1 MSASLWLDNPY
12 SSPPRLKIS
21 DRQQW
26 VAPRSGLSCL
36 PIALFMEAK
45 VRETLRLFRVP
56 TLLAICFVATGLL
69 HAQSTS
75 SELKELKDAIAAQQQ
90 QIQQL
95 QQQVQSRDAAIQ
107 QLQQQVGAAN
117 AAASQ
122 AQATAQSALGGEK
135 KEGQISQEDFS
146 NLQHQVTDLKAV
158 SANTVEGLQTTQ
170 KRVADLESPLAIHYK
185 GITITPGGFM
195 AAETVWRPKATFS
208 DINTPLNSIPFSG
221 LAQARFSEFYGS
233 GRQSR
238 FSMLAQGKWGTTN
251 LTGYVEGDF
260 LGVGVTSNNNQS
272 NSYVFRQRQTWG
284 AAGFANGWTVSGGQM
299 WSLVTETKK
308 GLDNRTEALPM
319 QIDPQYTAGFSWARQ
334 YAVRV
339 YKNFNNKIWAGFSV
353 ENSQELVTV
362 SGITAPGNFVL
373 GGPGT
378 GAGLYNQFANY
389 SSNVS
394 PDFVAKLAFEP
405 GFGHYEVY
413 GVASDFR
420 DRIYPN
426 ALATH
431 PSAAGAFNNSVWG
444 GGIGANA
451 RWLFY
456 QKHIEAGVHYLGGKG
471 VGRYGDATLPDLTVN
486 PTGHLKALQ
495 NYQVLATLEW
505 HSPHWD
511 IYGYGGGEYAGRT
524 WYGTKPFGLG
534 PVGYGSPLFNNN
546 GCSTENVPGTGQGS
560 GATYYA
566 TGLGYQPGLATS
578 CAGQTKS
585 VIEGTTGFWYKPY
598 NGPKGRLQIG
608 MQYSYLVRAAWVGY
622 GGIFPPPTT
631 PVLNPGKATLS
642 PEAIEN
648 MWFTSFRYYLP

>member
-1 MSASLWLDNPY
+1 MKRSTVVALVLSLLLVTTSA
-12 SSPPRLKIS
+12 
-21 DRQQW
+21 
-26 VAPRSGLSCL
+26 
-36 PIALFMEAK
+36 F
-45 VRETLRLFRVP
+45 
-56 TLLAICFVATGLL
+56 
-69 HAQSTS
+69 AQSSTS

-107 QLQQQVGAAN
+107 QLQQQVGQAQ

-122 AQATAQSALGGEK
+122 AQSTAQSALGGEK
-135 KEGQISQEDFS
+135 KEGALSQEEF
-146 NLQHQVTDLKAV
+146 NALQHDVTDLKAV
-158 SANTVEGLQTTQ
+158 SANTVEGLQDTQ
-170 KRVADLESPLAIHYK
+170 KRVTDLESPLAIHYK
-185 GITITPGGFM
+185 GITITPGGFF
-195 AAETVWRPKATFS
+195 AGETVWRPKATFS

-221 LAQARFSEFYGS
+221 LAQSRFSEFYGS

-238 FSMLAQGKWGTTN
+238 ISMLAQGKLANMT
-251 LTGYVEGDF
+251 LSGYYEMDF

-272 NSYVFRQRQTWG
+272 NSYVMRQRQFWG
-284 AAGFANGWTVSGGQM
+284 QAALTNGWTFTGGQM
-299 WSLVTETKK
+299 WSLVTETRK
-308 GLDNRTEALPM
+308 GEDNRSEALPLT
-319 QIDPQYTAGFSWARQ
+319 IDPQYTAGFSWARQ
-334 YAVRV
+334 YAFRAT
-339 YKNFNNKIWAGFSV
+339 KNINNKIWAGFSV

-394 PDFVAKLAFEP
+394 PDFVAKVAFEP
-405 GFGHYEVY
+405 GFGHYEVF
-413 GVASDFR
+413 GVASEFR

-431 PSAAGAFNNSVWG
+431 PSASGAFNNSIWG

-451 RWLFY
+451 RWMFY
-456 QKHIEAGVHYLGGKG
+456 QKHAEVGIHYLGGKG
-471 VGRYGDATLPDLTVN
+471 VGRYGDSTLPDLTVN

-495 NYQVLATLEW
+495 NYQVLASLEW

-511 IYGYGGGEYAGRT
+511 IYGYGGGEYAGKT
-524 WYGTKPFGLG
+524 WYGTKPGGLG

-560 GATYYA
+560 GGTYYA
-566 TGLGYQPGLATS
+566 TGLGYQPGLASS

-585 VIEGTTGFWYKPY
+585 IVEGTAGFWYKPY
-598 NGPKGRLQIG
+598 NGPKGRIQIG
-608 MQYSYLVRAAWVGY
+608 AQYSYLTRVAWVGY